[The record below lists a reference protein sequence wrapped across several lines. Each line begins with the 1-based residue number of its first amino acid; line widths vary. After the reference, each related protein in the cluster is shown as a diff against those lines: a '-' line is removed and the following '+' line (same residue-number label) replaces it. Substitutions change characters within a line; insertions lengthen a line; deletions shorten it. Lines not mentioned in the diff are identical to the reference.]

1 MTNADR
7 ALWQS
12 VSDEEVNDLMARFD
26 TDGNHVLD
34 MDEFVTLAINLE
46 VPVGKLARSRYKVH
60 VTILLL
66 LVYALM
72 LTLLI
77 MRLLGLGFVDA
88 SYWSVTT
95 LFTVGSS
102 STSPGRHTW
111 LAVPV
116 AVGLGFLALLVDA
129 VAERARCRD
138 DESDE
143 IDENDD
149 MLVTP
154 HRVAARGNDARQGDV
169 EGSRT
174 GRRPSGGSMDDAA
187 AIPPEDSSELLR
199 VQ

>member
-1 MTNADR
+1 M
-7 ALWQS
+7 
-12 VSDEEVNDLMARFD
+12 NDLMARFD

-102 STSPGRHTW
+102 SMSPGRHTW
-111 LAVPV
+111 VAVPV

-143 IDENDD
+143 NDD
-149 MLVTP
+149 MHVAP
-154 HRVAARGNDARQGDV
+154 HRVASRGNDARQEDIEV
-169 EGSRT
+169 SRT
-174 GRRPSGGSMDDAA
+174 GRRPSGESTGDAA